1 MAVKYADK
9 KALKHFRE
17 RLEGIFLT
25 EQEVIEILNRLL
37 TEYRQGII
45 TVVRELPAKGEEG
58 FLYLI
63 PSSTDD
69 VIYIAF
75 AWENNKWVQM
85 GSVTLDLSNY
95 VTKDELKAHSDNT
108 KVHITDAERTYW
120 NNKLNADDLVAL
132 TDSEIDSIMV

>member
-45 TVVRELPAKGEEG
+45 TVVRELPTKGEEG

-75 AWENNKWVQM
+75 AWENNEWVQM
-85 GSVTLDLSNY
+85 GSATLDLSDY
-95 VTKDELKAHSDNT
+95 VTKGELKAHSDNA
-108 KVHITDAERTYW
+108 KVHITEAERTYW

>member
-9 KALKHFRE
+9 NALKHFRE
-17 RLEGIFLT
+17 RLEDVFLT
-25 EQEVIEILNRLL
+25 ETQVSEFVNQKLI
-37 TEYRQGII
+37 EYRQGII

-63 PSSTDD
+63 PSSTED

-75 AWENNKWVQM
+75 AWENNEWVQM
-85 GSVTLDLSNY
+85 GSATLDLSDY
-95 VTKDELKAHSDNT
+95 VTKNELKSHSDNA

-120 NNKLNADDLVAL
+120 NNKLNADDLIPL
-132 TDSEIDSIMV
+132 TDSEIDGIMV